1 MEDAEN
7 SYWRRFAAEARRLGS
22 PLYEGLAL
30 GVDTDAGL
38 KALAARARPG
48 QPHANILF
56 AAANFLLLR
65 GADHPLRNFYPTLGG
80 TVGGDAFPAFR
91 DFAQRHAEALVPL
104 VETRVTNTNE
114 TARSSILRAGFAALG
129 ERESLPLRLIEIG
142 PSAGL
147 NLNWDRYGM
156 RYRRG
161 GAMVA
166 EILAEA
172 RLHLECELRGDR
184 TPPLQSPPIAARL
197 GLERDPVDLSDEADR
212 DWLRALVWPDQPHR
226 LTRLDTA
233 IALFRQHPQDILKG
247 DALTLLPD
255 ALARVPPGEGICV
268 YHTIAV
274 YQFSA
279 AMKEAL
285 AAILAT
291 AGLRRPLWHLA
302 FEFDGSRDYT
312 LTLTRH
318 AGGVADARMLAV
330 AEAHG
335 GWIEWRG
342 DT

>member
-1 MEDAEN
+1 MTDVED

-22 PLYEGLAL
+22 PLYERLAL
-30 GVDTDAGL
+30 GVDADAGL
-38 KALAARARPG
+38 KSLAARARPG

-56 AAANFLLLR
+56 AAVNFLMLR
-65 GADHPLRNFYPTLGG
+65 GADHPLKDFYPALGG
-80 TVGGDAFPAFR
+80 TAGGDAFPAFR
-91 DFAQRHAEALVPL
+91 DFVERHAAAMAPL
-104 VETRVTNTNE
+104 LETRVTNTNE
-114 TARSSILRAGFAALG
+114 AARSAILRAGFAALG
-129 ERESLPLRLIEIG
+129 ERESLPLHLIEIG

-161 GAMVA
+161 GRMVA
-166 EILAEA
+166 EIPVEA
-172 RLHLECELRGDR
+172 GPILDCALRGAATSPLA
-184 TPPLQSPPIAARL
+184 TPTIARRV
-197 GLERDPVDLSDEADR
+197 GLERDPVDLSDRMDR

-226 LTRLDTA
+226 LARLDEA
-233 IALFRQHPQDILKG
+233 IALFHRHPQEIHKG
-247 DALTLLPD
+247 DALALLPD
-255 ALARVPPGEGICV
+255 ALARVSHGEAACV

-279 AMKEAL
+279 AMKESL

-291 AGLRRPLWHLA
+291 AGLRRPVWHLA
-302 FEFDGSRDYT
+302 FEFDGVQDYV

-318 AGGVADARMLAV
+318 AEGTAETCMLAV

-335 GWIEWRG
+335 GWIEWCG